1 MKKKNTLQIA
11 VAAQRE
17 KEQQRINHRMAISDR
32 EMPYPETL
40 FIKKDYLQSDIIC
53 LRTYGEAYI
62 EVVKKEDDDTLTYIR
77 KDMVPKEH
85 PSTIEQKKYDLLH
98 KHLADAE
105 NKCFSRF
112 LKIDHIISRLPVYTS
127 KLSAVSIFGM
137 ILCFVAGTFS
147 AASSV
152 WYYIGFAIL
161 LLVFSAMIFYFVR
174 EIKWIKVELDDE
186 KDLYFK

>member
-1 MKKKNTLQIA
+1 
-11 VAAQRE
+11 
-17 KEQQRINHRMAISDR
+17 
-32 EMPYPETL
+32 
-40 FIKKDYLQSDIIC
+40 
-53 LRTYGEAYI
+53 
-62 EVVKKEDDDTLTYIR
+62 
-77 KDMVPKEH
+77 MVPKEH